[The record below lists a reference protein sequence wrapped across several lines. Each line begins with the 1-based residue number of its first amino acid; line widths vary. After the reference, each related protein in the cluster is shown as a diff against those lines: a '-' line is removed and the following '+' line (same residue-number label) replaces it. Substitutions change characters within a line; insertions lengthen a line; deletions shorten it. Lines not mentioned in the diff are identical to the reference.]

1 MRLVLVPMNPTVGDV
16 EGNTRLVIDAI
27 ESARRAHADLVVLP
41 ELCLCG
47 YPPKDL
53 LLQEGFVGACTAA
66 AKCIGEQHT
75 SGLTAVYGV
84 PLPVDSQ
91 HPEGPI
97 ANALL
102 AYRDGQLVAYYD
114 KRLLPTY
121 DVFDEDRY
129 FTPGGRA
136 VVIEVPV
143 RARSASEGAPPF
155 DRARSASECLPVRV
169 GLAICEDL
177 WRGDDAG
184 FSSRYH
190 GVADPVEELIA
201 AGARI
206 IISPSASPFVLG
218 KHEKHRAICQAHAE
232 RHRCW
237 VASVNQAGANDELI
251 FDGHAM
257 AIGPDGAPV
266 ARNRLFKEQPLVFD
280 LLPATA
286 AATIEARKASSE
298 DPLTKALAAI
308 LPARGERPSLL
319 NDLIAPDVPNEHL
332 LFLALTT
339 GIRDYLRKTGFKDAI
354 IGLSG
359 GIDSA
364 LTAALAVAAIGKEN
378 VLGVAMPSKYSSGHS
393 VEDAYELATNLGMRC
408 VTIPIEAPVTGFRD
422 VLNPALEAQGFEP
435 LGRTLP
441 DLSEENLQSR
451 ARGTI
456 LMALSNRTGAIVL
469 TTGNKS
475 ELAVGYCTLYGDM
488 NGGLAVL
495 SDVSKH
501 WVYALS
507 RWINANAQICGF
519 ALPPIPQ
526 RSIDKVP
533 SAELRPD
540 QTDQDSL
547 PPYPVLDE
555 ILRRYVEARQS
566 PTRIAREARLDESL
580 VRKIVRMIDVSEY
593 KRKQAAIGL
602 KVTTVA
608 FGSGRRWPIAQRWK
622 P

>member
-1 MRLVLVPMNPTVGDV
+1 MNPTVGDV

-27 ESARRAHADLVVLP
+27 ESARHAEADLVVLP

-47 YPPKDL
+47 YPPRDL
-53 LLQEGFVGACTAA
+53 LLQEGFVRACIAA
-66 AKCIGEQHT
+66 AQRIGEQHT
-75 SGLTAVYGV
+75 AGLTAVFGV
-84 PLPVDSQ
+84 PLPVDAP

-102 AYRDGQLVAYYD
+102 AYRDGQMVGSYA

-129 FTPGGRA
+129 FTPGVRA
-136 VVIEVPV
+136 MVIEVPA
-143 RARSASEGAPPF
+143 RARS
-155 DRARSASECLPVRV
+155 VRV

-184 FSSRYH
+184 FSSHYR
-190 GVADPVEELIA
+190 GASDPVDELVR
-201 AGARI
+201 AGAEI

-218 KHEKHRAICQAHAE
+218 KHEKHKTICAQHAQ
-232 RHRCW
+232 RHGRW
-237 VASVNQAGANDELI
+237 VASVNQGGANDELV

-257 AIGPDGAPV
+257 LFAPGGALAASKPLFKSETLVVDLDVSRGVRVSAAAPV
-266 ARNRLFKEQPLVFD
+266 A
-280 LLPATA
+280 PAPG
-286 AATIEARKASSE
+286 
-298 DPLTKALAAI
+298 D
-308 LPARGERPSLL
+308 
-319 NDLIAPDVPNEHL
+319 EHL

-339 GIRDYLRKTGFKDAI
+339 GIREYLRKCGFTSAI
-354 IGLSG
+354 LGLSG

-364 LTAALAVAAIGKEN
+364 LTAALAVAALGKDN

-393 VEDAYELATNLGMRC
+393 VEDALALARNLGVRC
-408 VTIPIEAPVTGFRD
+408 ATIPIEAPVIGFRA
-422 VLNPALEAQGFEP
+422 VLDPALEAQGFDA
-435 LGRTLP
+435 LGKKLP
-441 DLSEENLQSR
+441 DLTEENLQSR

-507 RWINANAQICGF
+507 RWMNSNAQVCGF
-519 ALPPIPQ
+519 ASPPIPQ
-526 RSIDKVP
+526 RSIDKAP

-566 PTRIAREARLDESL
+566 AARIAREAGLDEPL